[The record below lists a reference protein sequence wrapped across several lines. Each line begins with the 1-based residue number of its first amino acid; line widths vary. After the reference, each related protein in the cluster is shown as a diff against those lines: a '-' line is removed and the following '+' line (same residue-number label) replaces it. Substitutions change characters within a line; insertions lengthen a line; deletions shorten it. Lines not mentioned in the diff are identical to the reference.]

1 MASNSQKLTYY
12 QRNRDAMLQ
21 RSKEYY
27 ENNKDKRKEYQRI
40 RFHNMS
46 IEERDKLNEY
56 HRTWDSKLDDDNKNK
71 MRKNALDRYYLI
83 KAC

>member
-1 MASNSQKLTYY
+1 MTANSQKLTYY
-12 QRNRDAMLQ
+12 QRNRDVMLQ

-27 ENNKDKRKEYQRI
+27 ENIKCKRKEYQGI

-56 HRTWDSKLDDDNKNK
+56 HRTLYSKLDDDKKNK
-71 MRKNALDRYYLI
+71 MRRDALDRYYSL
-83 KAC
+83 KVC

>member
-56 HRTWDSKLDDDNKNK
+56 DRTWYSKLDDDNKNK

>member
-1 MASNSQKLTYY
+1 MASNSQNLTYY

-27 ENNKDKRKEYQRI
+27 ENNKDKRKEYQSF

-46 IEERDKLNEY
+46 IGERDKFNEY
-56 HRTWDSKLDDDNKNK
+56 HRT
-71 MRKNALDRYYLI
+71 
-83 KAC
+83 

>member
-46 IEERDKLNEY
+46 VEERDKLNEY
-56 HRTWDSKLDDDNKNK
+56 HRTWYSKLNDDSKNK

>member
-56 HRTWDSKLDDDNKNK
+56 HRTWYSKLDDDNKNK

>member
-56 HRTWDSKLDDDNKNK
+56 HRTWYSKLDDDRKNK

>member
-1 MASNSQKLTYY
+1 
-12 QRNRDAMLQ
+12 MLQ

-56 HRTWDSKLDDDNKNK
+56 HRTWYSIVDDDKKNK
-71 MRKNALDRYYLI
+71 MRRDVHDRYYLL
-83 KAC
+83 KVC